1 MSEFHFLSG
10 PSGGLMSIFFFFLSG
25 ADLTCKEWNDK
36 ISELSASHSLNA
48 MGGTQQGFRRMRR
61 KEDSCL
67 LVQVSCP
74 LGHLHFLSFSSSL
87 PFRLSLHVFSFVLRK
102 LPQEIFKM
110 LVDVR
115 TGI

>member
-10 PSGGLMSIFFFFLSG
+10 PSGGLMSIIFFFFFLSV

-74 LGHLHFLSFSSSL
+74 LGHFLSFSSSL
-87 PFRLSLHVFSFVLRK
+87 PFGLSLHVFSFVSCK